1 MDTTPSEIEE
11 PDPPNEWVVLK
22 ALCRGVT
29 TPAER
34 DRVRDVFAGA
44 RPDLP
49 RLVEHAMRHRM
60 LPMLALVLADED
72 PRTPVPPQLR
82 GELLGALLANR
93 RKVHVLARA
102 AAEATTALQ
111 AAGVR
116 VAATKGVA
124 LETAVYGGLGARK
137 MMDADLMIDPAD
149 RAAAAAVLRELGY
162 RDGAYD
168 WRAHRIDDLPPSRR
182 AMYRLTRDHLPH
194 FMRLEDTRGGVL
206 VIDVATSVTWDLSSW
221 QVPMTTVLAELDAFV
236 PEGAGAAVPTLRPE
250 WLFLFTVLHLYR
262 EAWFVNTVSAGKD
275 MLYKFGDLLALWR
288 AGADRLRTSVPPA
301 VAENGLAEPVGWVL
315 THTDRLFG
323 SAFVPELGLA
333 GSVSEELLASGEAPG
348 GRRVRWHGTMSER
361 LLRSDPA
368 ATFGTASDPAA
379 TFGTASRAAVS
390 SPAAPSGAA

>member
-1 MDTTPSEIEE
+1 MSLGGNVDTTPSENE
-11 PDPPNEWVVLK
+11 DPGATHEWIVLK
-22 ALCRGVT
+22 TLCRGVT
-29 TPAER
+29 TPEER
-34 DRVRDVFAGA
+34 DRVREVFAGT

-93 RKVHVLARA
+93 RKVDTLAHA

-124 LETAVYGGLGARK
+124 LETTVYGGLGVRK

-194 FMRLEDTRGGVL
+194 FMRLEDARGGVL

-221 QVPMTTVLAELDAFV
+221 QVPMEAVLAELDAFT
-236 PEGAGAAVPTLRPE
+236 PEGVDVAVPTLRPE

-288 AGADRLRTSVPPA
+288 VWAERLRGSLPPV
-301 VAENGLAEPVGWVL
+301 VAENGLADPVGWVL
-315 THTDRLFG
+315 THADRLFG
-323 SAFVPELGLA
+323 GGLAAELGLA
-333 GSVSEELLASGEAPG
+333 GSVSEEVLASGEAPG
-348 GRRVRWHGTMSER
+348 GRRVRWLGTMSER

-368 ATFGTASDPAA
+368 ATFGTPW
-379 TFGTASRAAVS
+379 AAVP
-390 SPAAPSGAA
+390 SPAASSGAA